1 MIMYRDIWKAFDV
14 PVLAGVTLSV
24 EEGELFA
31 LFGPS
36 GTGKSVLLKTTL
48 GLIEPDRGDVC
59 VGGQS
64 VFFGGPTALQ
74 HARDMVGYVFQNAA
88 LFDSLTVLDNVLM
101 GIPELELRRLP
112 RKEAAVR
119 AWEALDLVNWT
130 PRRCSVSSRRSCP
143 GG

>member
-48 GLIEPDRGDVC
+48 GLIEPDKGDVC

-64 VFFGGPTALQ
+64 VFFGGEGAP
-74 HARDMVGYVFQNAA
+74 ARPRHG
-88 LFDSLTVLDNVLM
+88 
-101 GIPELELRRLP
+101 GIRLP
-112 RKEAAVR
+112 ERGLVR
-119 AWEALDLVNWT
+119 LADGPGQRAHGDF
-130 PRRCSVSSRRSCP
+130 RRRAPPAPAQGRGGARLGGRSIW
-143 GG
+143 